1 MVKLN
6 SFTASALATLSGT
19 KEKGKIK
26 QCAEMPQPSLTLRR
40 GDTAQAA
47 SHPSP
52 QSKRQQFALFPVLN
66 LDSK

>member
-1 MVKLN
+1 MKLN
-6 SFTASALATLSGT
+6 LFTASALMTFSGT

-26 QCAEMPQPSLTLRR
+26 RCAESPVLSLTLC
-40 GDTAQAA
+40 GEDTVLAA

-52 QSKRQQFALFPVLN
+52 QSKRQQFLLFPALN